1 MAENDMVEKAASE
14 PSITLYEAETLALA
28 VLSQGPDEI
37 GIIDSEEKMA
47 AAMMFIE
54 LERRGFLTR
63 TQGEDG
69 PIWDINE
76 AGLAELQRR
85 QAYSA
90 LSH

>member
-1 MAENDMVEKAASE
+1 MAENDMVETT
-14 PSITLYEAETLALA
+14 ITFYEAETLALDFLA
-28 VLSQGPDEI
+28 TNGPDEI
-37 GIIDSEEKMA
+37 GIIDSEEKIA

-54 LERRGFLTR
+54 LERRGFLTH

-69 PIWDINE
+69 PIWEITE
-76 AGLAELQRR
+76 AGLGELQRR